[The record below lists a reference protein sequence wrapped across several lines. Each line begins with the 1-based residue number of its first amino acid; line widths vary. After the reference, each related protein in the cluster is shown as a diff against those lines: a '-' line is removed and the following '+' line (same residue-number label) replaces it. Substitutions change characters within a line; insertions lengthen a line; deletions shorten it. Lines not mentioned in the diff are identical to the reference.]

1 METSAESPFSEASNP
16 LKLALR
22 RCRGA
27 FWYAGIFSLCINL
40 LTVLFSLYS
49 MQVLDR
55 VFSSRSMETL
65 SMLTL
70 LMGIAIGFL
79 GIFSTVRA
87 LVLERVGS
95 WLDRSL
101 SPELLARS
109 LRSSAMGLSGGA
121 SQQQRDLGT
130 IRQFIA
136 GAGATTLLDAP
147 WTVVYLLV
155 MFAMS
160 PTLGFIATLGCVLLF
175 ALGVVTDLATRKPL
189 EQAKRAS
196 LEMLAFAD
204 ASARQAETIEAMG
217 MLPAMLARW
226 KTPYERHESLQQSAS
241 TYGALLQSFTRMVR
255 MALQIA
261 ITGIGAYLALHGE
274 LTSGGMIASSILS
287 SRAFAPLENAIG
299 FWKQVVMARDAR
311 KRLSQSVSHALP
323 MRGEM
328 ALPEPKGLLTAEQ
341 LTYQTMPG
349 ARPIL
354 YNLNFALQPGAS
366 LGIIGP
372 SGAGKSTLSRLLT
385 GVLPPS
391 AGHLRLDGNEMS
403 VWPREDMGRHLGY
416 LPQQPELFAGTVR
429 DNIARMQANADP
441 QAVIEAAEL
450 AGAHHLIQQLPMGY
464 DTVWNTASPS
474 LAPGQK
480 QRIALA
486 RAVFGPVR
494 LVVLDEPNLNL
505 DGEGELALV
514 RMIRALKERGVS
526 LVVVAHKP
534 AIIDC
539 LDQVLVL
546 KGGMVEQFGPREAV
560 LQSYI
565 RPAAMRS

>member
-1 METSAESPFSEASNP
+1 MEKTPLTDQTNP
-16 LKLALR
+16 LKAALR
-22 RCRGA
+22 RCRAA

-55 VFSSRSMETL
+55 VFSSRSLETL

-70 LMGIAIGFL
+70 LMGFAILFL

-95 WLDRSL
+95 WLDRTL
-101 SPELLARS
+101 SPALLTRS
-109 LRSSAMGLSGGA
+109 LRLSAMGMGGGA

-130 IRQFIA
+130 IRQFIT

-147 WTVVYLLV
+147 WTIVYLLV

-160 PTLGFIATLGCVLLF
+160 PTLGFIATLGCLLLF
-175 ALGVVTDLATRKPL
+175 ALGVITDLATRKPL

-196 LEMLAFAD
+196 MDMLAFAD
-204 ASARQAETIEAMG
+204 ASSRQAETIEAMG

-226 KTPYERHESLQQSAS
+226 RTPYDTHESLQQSAS
-241 TYGALLQSFTRMVR
+241 TRGALLQSLTRMIR

-261 ITGIGAYLALHGE
+261 ITGVGAYLALSHE
-274 LTSGGMIASSILS
+274 LTSGGMIAASILS

-299 FWKQVVMARDAR
+299 FWKQIVMARDAR
-311 KRLSQSVSHALP
+311 KRLTQSVAQHIP
-323 MRGEM
+323 VRGEM
-328 ALPEPKGLLTAEQ
+328 ALPVPHGLLTADQ
-341 LTYQTMPG
+341 LTFQTQPG

-354 YNLNFALQPGAS
+354 YNVHFALQPGDS

-372 SGAGKSTLSRLLT
+372 SGAGKSTLSRMLT

-391 AGHLRLDGNEMS
+391 AGHLRLDGNEIS
-403 VWPREDMGRHLGY
+403 TWPRDDLGRHLGY

-429 DNIARMQANADP
+429 DNIARMNENADP
-441 QAVIEAAEL
+441 EAVIAAAEL
-450 AGAHHLIQQLPMGY
+450 AGAHSLIQQLPMGY
-464 DTVWNTASPS
+464 DTLWNPANPT

-486 RAVFGPVR
+486 RAVYGPVR
-494 LVVLDEPNLNL
+494 LVILDEPNLNL

-514 RMIRALKERGVS
+514 RMIRGLKERGVS